1 MLDHRG
7 QRVADH
13 SGGSVANSI
22 RTTPNTMTPRYLNKL
37 RILAA
42 AAFAAAF
49 AAHSPMAFAQDEDA
63 PPPATIEVAAPAE
76 EAPAVEEAGE
86 PEDGSAEQYLALVE
100 SYNAV
105 DEETG
110 EAIDLSVAFD
120 FFVVSMLWTC
130 IAAAMVFIMH
140 LGFSTLEA
148 GLTQRKNTV
157 NILFKNVFIISIG
170 LLTYALIGFNT
181 HYPGDWQI
189 EGILGFGGWI
199 GDLNDG
205 NDKTWAYGGLGL
217 AMTAYGDFIFQ
228 AMFAATAATIVSGA
242 VAERIKLP
250 SFMLFATI
258 LVAIGY
264 PIAGSW
270 HWGEGFLSELGT
282 GAFYDFAGSTVVH
295 GFGGAAALACVII
308 LGPRAGK
315 YTAQGIKPIL
325 GHSMPLA
332 TIGVFLLWFGWFGFN
347 GGSVLSAD
355 PGPLGLVFTTTAL
368 AAAAGAVS
376 SMAVSWAVLRKPDLS
391 MALNGVLAGLVSI
404 TAGADAVGP
413 GASIIMGAIGGAIVV
428 FSILF
433 LDKIKIDDPVGAIS
447 VHGTVGIW
455 GTLAVGLPFFNGGN
469 EEISIVSQLIGVV
482 SVYLFAFIFSFAVF
496 YIIKLVMGVRVSAEE
511 EHEGLDLGEHGQPA
525 YHGEASA

>member
-1 MLDHRG
+1 MSQTYVHEPNHLAAA
-7 QRVADH
+7 Q
-13 SGGSVANSI
+13 ANII
-22 RTTPNTMTPRYLNKL
+22 RTTPNTMTPRYLKKL
-37 RILAA
+37 RFLAA

-49 AAHSPMAFAQDEDA
+49 AFQSPLAYAQDEFA
-63 PPPATIEVAAPAE
+63 PPPVEVAAEAPE
-76 EAPAVEEAGE
+76 EAE
-86 PEDGSAEQYLALVE
+86 PDDGTAEQYLALVQ

-105 DEETG
+105 DEDTG
-110 EAIDLSVAFD
+110 ETIDLSVAFD
-120 FFVVSMLWTC
+120 FFVISMLWTC

-140 LGFSTLEA
+140 LGFATLEA

-157 NILFKNVFIISIG
+157 NIIFKNVFIISVG
-170 LLTYALIGFNT
+170 LLTYALMGFNT
-181 HYPGDWQI
+181 HYPADWLI
-189 EGILGFGGWI
+189 DGFLGFGGWI

-205 NDKTWAYGGLGL
+205 NDMTWAYGGAPL

-270 HWGEGFLSELGT
+270 HWGEGFLSELST
-282 GAFYDFAGSTVVH
+282 PFYDFAGSTVVH

-315 YTAQGIKPIL
+315 YTANGIRPIL

-332 TIGVFLLWFGWFGFN
+332 AMGVFLLWFGWFGFN

-368 AAAAGAVS
+368 AAAAGALVS
-376 SMAVSWAVLRKPDLS
+376 MLVSVIVLKKPDLS

-413 GASIIMGAIGGAIVV
+413 LSAIIMGAVGGVIVV

-447 VHGTVGIW
+447 VHGVVGIW
-455 GTLAVGLPFFNGGN
+455 GTIAVAIFGDA
-469 EEISIVSQLIGVV
+469 SIVSQMIGVV
-482 SVYLFAFIFSFAVF
+482 TVYLFAFIFSFVVF

-511 EHEGLDLGEHGQPA
+511 EAEGLDIGEHGQPA